1 MVVVVAPPDEPS
13 TQGGVVTN
21 APAPSAG
28 VAEPLPPTEADG
40 TEVVEVDW
48 RLRLP
53 SESPALAFIAG
64 IDFVPAAA
72 SQERSEVVQK
82 EPVPVVEL
90 VEPLPAQSPRTVV
103 VSEVALAQRPSSSLP
118 NAAGNVAHAIG
129 YTLDMFSS
137 GGDLPTVLSLALP
150 SLLLWMGWLRF
161 SQFDRRRRGLRLAR
175 R

>member
-1 MVVVVAPPDEPS
+1 MVAPPDEPS

-21 APAPSAG
+21 TPAPTAG
-28 VAEPLPPTEADG
+28 AAEPLPPTDASGAD
-40 TEVVEVDW
+40 VVEVDW
-48 RLRLP
+48 WLRLK
-53 SESPALAFIAG
+53 SEAPALAFVAG
-64 IDFVPAAA
+64 IDFTPE
-72 SQERSEVVQK
+72 SVVQVQPQILL
-82 EPVPVVEL
+82 EDPEPVVEL